1 MSFEKCDYSIY
12 KNSLTFLL
20 KDILSTFFR
29 IHFLL
34 NLFSSFQIKIS
45 IFEKKLSF
53 QKIPFFPSASDLTRT
68 LKNSVSALLSSDV
81 KKILSPLTNL
91 YFELIF
97 RLTFHF
103 YKYLIFICELKPEH
117 TLQLCWKLVE
127 KLKIN
132 LNNIYLLKQF
142 CILVNFPY
150 LKKNF

>member
-12 KNSLTFLL
+12 KNSLTLLL

-45 IFEKKLSF
+45 ISEKKNLSF
-53 QKIPFFPSASDLTRT
+53 QKIPFFPSSAFASDITRT

-81 KKILSPLTNL
+81 QKILSPLTNL

-97 RLTFHF
+97 RLTFLF
-103 YKYLIFICELKPEH
+103 YKYLIFISELNQHNP
-117 TLQLCWKLVE
+117 LV
-127 KLKIN
+127 
-132 LNNIYLLKQF
+132 
-142 CILVNFPY
+142 
-150 LKKNF
+150 